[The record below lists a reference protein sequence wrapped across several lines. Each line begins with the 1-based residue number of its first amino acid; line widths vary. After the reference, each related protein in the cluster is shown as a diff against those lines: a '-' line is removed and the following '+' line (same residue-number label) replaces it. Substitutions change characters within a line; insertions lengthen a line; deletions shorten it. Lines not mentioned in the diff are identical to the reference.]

1 MGGMDQSNQV
11 IPFKVTL
18 VEKRLDGRSVN
29 IHAESSVGALPVK
42 FMRTDVFHKEELSFF
57 CNKVAKEMLRD
68 EWFLRMG
75 KKGAGQ
81 LETLGMS
88 REDRAE
94 LYSRAGEYLKQ
105 CVEAK

>member
-1 MGGMDQSNQV
+1 
-11 IPFKVTL
+11 
-18 VEKRLDGRSVN
+18 
-29 IHAESSVGALPVK
+29 
-42 FMRTDVFHKEELSFF
+42 
-57 CNKVAKEMLRD
+57 
-68 EWFLRMG
+68 MG